1 MITSQTI
8 SIDNLQQQ
16 YPNKGTYANTRS
28 FIRSINRFLELAP
41 DTGIYTDHYIAS
53 FSKIVCHMIAS
64 ETYANVMQ
72 LSSKLGSLS
81 GAIQRTLKPNEP
93 NKFATLVKSLSSDTT
108 PLNMPVRPMTF
119 TAEPWDDLKVKFER
133 ILSGDYFTNA
143 KVIALCYMHE
153 YCLRISEIYHTAIE
167 PIDGC
172 NYLNLDTCIWTINN
186 HKNFLKQGKPRVFE
200 VTREFVEQLKL
211 LLNPHSFY
219 LLHKKNFTPYTT
231 CFTHNTANMPADIPS
246 NSEVRNSFEE
256 YHWKSSGRSQEQLLH
271 HSINVLGHQE
281 STVRE
286 HYTRNDTV
294 LEINAM
300 MLRKPIGYTRCPLR
314 KPIGFRKEVC

>member
-1 MITSQTI
+1 MISQTI

-16 YPNKGTYANTRS
+16 YPNKGTFANTRS

-53 FSKIVCHMIAS
+53 FSKIVCRMIES
-64 ETYANVMQ
+64 ESYPNVMQ

-93 NKFATLVKSLSSDTT
+93 NKFSTLVKSLSSDTT
-108 PLNMPVRPMTF
+108 PLNMPIRPMTF
-119 TAEPWDDLKVKFER
+119 TAEPWNQLNVKFQR
-133 ILSGDYFTNA
+133 ILKDDYCLNA
-143 KVIALCYMHE
+143 KVIALCYIHE
-153 YCLRISEIYHTAIE
+153 YCLRIAEIFHTSIN
-167 PIDGC
+167 PIDGF
-172 NYLNLDTCIWTINN
+172 NHLNLDTCIWTINN
-186 HKNFLKQGKPRVFE
+186 HKNFNKEGKPRVFE
-200 VTREFVEQLKL
+200 VSQEFVDGLKL
-211 LLNPHSFY
+211 LLNPYSPY
-219 LLHKKNFTPYTT
+219 LLHKKNYQPYTT
-231 CFTHNTANMPADIPS
+231 CFTHNTANLPADMPC

-256 YHWKSSGRSQEQLLH
+256 WSWKHSGKTQEQLLY
-271 HSINVLGHQE
+271 HSIHVLGHAE

-300 MLRKPIGYTRCPLR
+300 MRRKPIGYTRCALR
-314 KPIGFRKEVC
+314 RPIGYTREIPV